1 MSSLGDL
8 LNDWDDKAQ
17 GVRREI
23 NKMLTNKIALDGKQ
37 VLCTQKWE
45 KKEERW
51 QRSVDG
57 IYMSWPLFSQ
67 WYKVISSDEVTAIMS
82 NGLVECQN
90 RLLSSA

>member
-1 MSSLGDL
+1 MWGQGRVKVKSKVSSLGDL

-45 KKEERW
+45 KKEER
-51 QRSVDG
+51 
-57 IYMSWPLFSQ
+57 
-67 WYKVISSDEVTAIMS
+67 
-82 NGLVECQN
+82 
-90 RLLSSA
+90 

>member
-45 KKEERW
+45 KKGGEMTKISRW
-51 QRSVDG
+51 DLHELTFIFSVIQG
-57 IYMSWPLFSQ
+57 NQL
-67 WYKVISSDEVTAIMS
+67 
-82 NGLVECQN
+82 
-90 RLLSSA
+90 R